1 MSRRH
6 KGLPIDGVLLLDKS
20 PGMSSNLALQ
30 KARRLYQ
37 ARKAGHTGSL
47 DPLATGLLPI
57 CLGEAT
63 KLSAYLLDDD
73 KRYTCTVRL
82 GRTTTTAD
90 CEGETLEERSIPVFT
105 ENELE
110 LVLAGFRGDIEQF
123 PPMYSALKH
132 QGRRL
137 YELARQ
143 GLEVER
149 AARPVRIL
157 ALELLAFGATHLE
170 LEVHCSK
177 GTYIRSLA
185 EDIGEAMGCG
195 AHVEQLRRIAVGRF
209 EIAQAYDLARLE
221 SLSEGER
228 LAALLPTDSVVDGL
242 PAVWLGE
249 SQTHFIRHGQPVL
262 VPKAPTGR
270 FLRLY
275 SRELGFLG
283 MGEVNDE
290 GLVAPR
296 RLFVE
301 PVAVGLPAPDA
312 DVPA

>member
-47 DPLATGLLPI
+47 DPLATGLLPV

-73 KRYTCTVRL
+73 KRYVTTVRL

-90 CEGETLEERSIPVFT
+90 SEGETLEVKPVPHFS
-105 ENELE
+105 ESDIES
-110 LVLAGFRGDIEQF
+110 VLAGFRGDIEQF

-143 GLEVER
+143 GVEVER
-149 AARPVRIL
+149 AARSVSIYS
-157 ALELLAFGATHLE
+157 LELLAFGPDSLE

-185 EDIGEAMGCG
+185 EDIGNMLGCG
-195 AHVEQLRRIAVGRF
+195 AHVERLRRTAVGCFDVAR
-209 EIAQAYDLARLE
+209 AHTLADLEALTEQQRLD
-221 SLSEGER
+221 L
-228 LAALLPTDSVVDGL
+228 LLPADSAVEGL

-249 SQTHFIRHGQPVL
+249 SQTHFIRHGQAVL
-262 VPKAPTGR
+262 APKAPTDSP
-270 FLRLY
+270 LRLY

-296 RLFVE
+296 RLFVD
-301 PVAVGLPAPDA
+301 PIATRMDA
-312 DVPA
+312 ASLVSAG